1 MEKRESESERKLRGQ
16 VERLRARTAAAEAR
30 LKNVQLKASKTER
43 ARQTRQDIIIG
54 AMLRASKRPEDI
66 ATVERLKSSL
76 IRPQDLEAFGLAPLP
91 KAPQAVRRDE
101 AAPAPA
107 EPGFDADARACQE
120 DEARQVRE
128 AQIRAAGRLQAERRE

>member
-1 MEKRESESERKLRGQ
+1 MEYREPESERKLREQ

-30 LKNVQLKASKTER
+30 LKNSQLKTSKAER

-66 ATVERLKSSL
+66 ATLERLKAAL
-76 IRPQDLEAFGLAPLP
+76 IRPQDREAFRLEPLANALQPIRP
-91 KAPQAVRRDE
+91 AE
-101 AAPAPA
+101 TAPA
-107 EPGFDADARACQE
+107 PGFDAEARASQE

-128 AQIRAAGRLQAERRE
+128 AQLRAASRLQAERRE